1 MSSSERMAKSRER
14 RKREGMSEATIW
26 LTKDDSENL
35 SRFMQA
41 CNIQSKQ
48 DAISAALRKAFK
60 GQTETAI

>member
-1 MSSSERMAKSRER
+1 
-14 RKREGMSEATIW
+14 MSEATIW